1 VRALAVLYAIDEE
14 ITGPL
19 KRTLQE
25 MQMLSVGMLDQP
37 LTHRFARGP
46 ELPFWT
52 LGYLLSG
59 QVLAQ
64 TPHGQQ
70 MRLAPTITLT
80 PPHNPYA
87 IQWGGGE
94 GKWTEIWAIFDPP
107 AHWTN
112 LLQWPPALGSIGE
125 LRLDTAP
132 RRDTVTAALLE
143 ALDHH
148 RSGRPNARPLALN
161 ALERVLLMLDEIN
174 PLRGRQRRDPRVID
188 ALDHITR
195 HFQHPMS
202 VESLADRACLSPS
215 RFAHLFRTQ
224 MGMGPM
230 QYVEKYRL
238 DRAAERLLS
247 NNDSI
252 EQIARATGFD
262 NPFHFSTRFRR
273 RFAKPPS
280 RYRLNPAG

>member
-1 VRALAVLYAIDEE
+1 
-14 ITGPL
+14 
-19 KRTLQE
+19 
-25 MQMLSVGMLDQP
+25 MLSVGMLDQP

-46 ELPFWT
+46 ELAFWT

-59 QVLAQ
+59 QVLIQ
-64 TPHGQQ
+64 TPHG
-70 MRLAPTITLT
+70 RHLRIAPTISLT
-80 PPHNPYA
+80 PPHHPYSL
-87 IQWGGGE
+87 QWGGTNE
-94 GKWTEIWAIFDPP
+94 KWKEMWAIFDPP

-112 LLQWPPALGSIGE
+112 LLQWPATVGSIGE
-125 LRLDTAP
+125 LRLDGAP
-132 RRDTVTAALLE
+132 RRETVTATLLE

-161 ALERVLLMLDEIN
+161 ALERVLLILDEIN
-174 PLRGRQRRDPRVID
+174 PLRGRHRRDPRVID
-188 ALDHITR
+188 ALESITR
-195 HFQHPMS
+195 HYQRPMS
-202 VESLADRACLSPS
+202 VESMAEGACLSPS

-247 NNDSI
+247 GNDSI
-252 EQIARATGFD
+252 EQIARSAGFD

-273 RFAKPPS
+273 RFGRPPS
-280 RYRLNPAG
+280 RYRLNPA